1 MKLDAA
7 TVMLQWASGGM
18 LFLWFTL
25 RSGEISVGYAKL
37 LRGVYA
43 ALALV
48 GAGLGFTFGAIVG
61 REVASIVLAV
71 LAVATFARRDNR
83 IDAVAAGIGFVG
95 VVIAALGTDH
105 PDDALWLAR
114 LVVGAVFLGA
124 VSDAMLLGH
133 WYLVQPGMP
142 RKLLNELTNVL
153 LVVWLFEIA
162 VFLVPTG
169 MLSVL
174 NGAIVGREAASI
186 VLAVLAVVTFA
197 RRDNRIDAVA
207 AGIGFVGVLIAA
219 LGTDHPDDALWLVRL
234 VVGAVFLGAVSD
246 AMLLGHWYLVQPG
259 MPRKLLNELTN
270 VLIVVWL
277 VEIAVFLVPTGMLSV
292 LNGTIDD
299 GWNGVLGWF
308 WLACAASTGVLAWFT
323 RAALRERSY
332 SAVMAATGLSYL
344 AILTG
349 FGTDLIARALLMA

>member
-18 LFLWFTL
+18 LFLWFTM
-25 RSGEISVGYAKL
+25 RSGEISVGYGKL

-43 ALALV
+43 ALALI
-48 GAGLGFTFGAIVG
+48 GAALGFAFGSIIG
-61 REVASIVLAV
+61 REIAAVVLAA
-71 LAVATFARRDNR
+71 LAVASFARRDNT
-83 IDAVAAGIGFVG
+83 IDL
-95 VVIAALGTDH
+95 IAAVVGLLGLVLASLGTDH

-114 LVVGAVFLGA
+114 LLVGAVFLGA

-142 RKLLNELTNVL
+142 RKLLNQLTNVL
-153 LVVWLFEIA
+153 LVVWPLEII

-169 MLSVL
+169 M
-174 NGAIVGREAASI
+174 I
-186 VLAVLAVVTFA
+186 
-197 RRDNRIDAVA
+197 
-207 AGIGFVGVLIAA
+207 
-219 LGTDHPDDALWLVRL
+219 
-234 VVGAVFLGAVSD
+234 
-246 AMLLGHWYLVQPG
+246 
-259 MPRKLLNELTN
+259 
-270 VLIVVWL
+270 
-277 VEIAVFLVPTGMLSV
+277 SV
-292 LNGTIDD
+292 LNGTVDD

-308 WLACAASTGVLAWFT
+308 WLACASLTGVLAWFT

-349 FGTDLIARALLMA
+349 FGTDLIARALLMV